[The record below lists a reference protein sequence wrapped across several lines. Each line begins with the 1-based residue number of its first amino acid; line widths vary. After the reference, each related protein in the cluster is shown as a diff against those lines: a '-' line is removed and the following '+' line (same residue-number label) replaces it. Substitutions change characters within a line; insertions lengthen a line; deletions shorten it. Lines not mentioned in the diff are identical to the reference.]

1 MVESVD
7 RDNSGR
13 LSNVCHMYPSDSDFK
28 PLWQIGKQGQ
38 NQPINLSN
46 FYMTKEKAWTDG

>member
-1 MVESVD
+1 MVESAD

-28 PLWQIGKQGQ
+28 PLWQIGEQGQ